1 MSRSRLSHIVAV
13 EKSVKANA
21 VATLTDAHHKLQRHE
36 QTKGI
41 SRVYRPLNENDHVL
55 PSESTRVQINA
66 EAVIEGIQKDLVRLF
81 DVTAT
86 KDQGNLVAHADV
98 VIDGQTL
105 VSQATVPTLL
115 FLEKQ
120 LIDLGT
126 FIRKL
131 PILDPS
137 EHWTR
142 DENTGHFKTEPIGAF
157 RTSKVFRNHVKAE
170 ATKEHPAQ
178 VEVYQAD
185 EPVGVWSTVKFSG
198 ALQASRVK
206 ELTDRVTKLQ
216 EAVKVAREEANATEV
231 ENKTMGEAVL
241 GWLFA

>member
-21 VATLTDAHHKLQRHE
+21 ASTLTNAHHKLQRHE
-36 QTKGI
+36 QHKGI
-41 SRVYRPLNENDHVL
+41 SRVYRPLNDGDHVL
-55 PSESTRVQINA
+55 PSESTKVQISA
-66 EAVIEGIQKDLVRLF
+66 QHVIDGIQKDLVRLF

-98 VIDGQTL
+98 VVDGQVL

-120 LIDLGT
+120 LVDLAT
-126 FIRKL
+126 FVGKL
-131 PILDPS
+131 PVLDAS
-137 EHWTR
+137 EDWVK
-142 DENTGHFKTEPIGAF
+142 DENTGHHKTRPVESY
-157 RTSKVFRNHVKAE
+157 RTTKTYKNHVKAE
-170 ATKEHPAQ
+170 ATEKHPAQ
-178 VEVYQAD
+178 VEVYSVD

-198 ALQASRVK
+198 ALPATRVK
-206 ELTDRVTKLQ
+206 QLAERITKLQ

-231 ENKTMGEAVL
+231 ENKTMGEDVL